1 MKYRVSVTQRLKYSD
16 TITGTFSNLA
26 VVQQFI
32 ETIVNHFEEVEI
44 SIDVIT
50 KEEEEDDTAGAV

>member
-1 MKYRVSVTQRLKYSD
+1 MKYKVSVTQRLKYSD

-26 VVQQFI
+26 IVQQFI

-50 KEEEEDDTAGAV
+50 KEEEEDEGSD

>member
-1 MKYRVSVTQRLKYSD
+1 MKYKVSIMQRLKYND
-16 TITGTFSNLA
+16 TITGTFSSLA

-32 ETIVNHFEEVEI
+32 ETIINHFEKVEI

-50 KEEEEDDTAGAV
+50 KEEAEDDTAGAV

>member
-1 MKYRVSVTQRLKYSD
+1 MKYKVSVTQRLKYND
-16 TITGTFSNLA
+16 TITGTFSSLA

-50 KEEEEDDTAGAV
+50 KEEDEDDTAGAV